1 MRTLL
6 FAVFATTAV
15 AAATP
20 NLAHQLD
27 TSSFAAAT
35 SDATTSSTIGNVAVD
50 TPLGLVI
57 GTNEDPRFANSNGNN
72 NVDAFLGLQFGIIP
86 SRFTKSRTSTTQND
100 YTYQPG
106 VRQANGSTGAPYID
120 ATNFGPYCYQSID
133 NLPFYEDQEQSEDC
147 LYLNIWRPRGTN
159 PQSELSVMV
168 LIGNGFNIQGAPQ
181 PPSWGHNL
189 AREENVMVISI
200 NYRLGV
206 FGFMATDEE
215 GSNGMNGVDD
225 QSKYISYFISTYDM
239 FISLLMFI
247 PLHFKLLPSSG
258 YTSLSPT
265 LAVTRMMLH

>member
-1 MRTLL
+1 MMRTLL
-6 FAVFATTAV
+6 FAFFATTTT
-15 AAATP
+15 AAAVTP

-35 SDATTSSTIGNVAVD
+35 SDATSSSTIGNVAVD

-57 GTNEDPRFANSNGNN
+57 GTNEDPRFANSNGNNN

-120 ATNFGPYCYQSID
+120 ATDFGPYCYQALD
-133 NLPFYEDQEQSEDC
+133 NMPFYEDQEQSEDC
-147 LYLNIWRPRGTN
+147 LYLNIWRPKGTN

-206 FGFMATDEE
+206 FGFMATDDE
-215 GSNGMNGVDD
+215 GSNGMNGVYD
-225 QSKYISYFISTYDM
+225 QSKY
-239 FISLLMFI
+239 
-247 PLHFKLLPSSG
+247 
-258 YTSLSPT
+258 
-265 LAVTRMMLH
+265 